1 MKKEITRF
9 WSAVFVILAILVV
22 IDVSIGVIMD
32 RVMFKLPDYSSGGQL
47 VKDNFRLHR
56 LHTDI
61 VIIGSS
67 RGSHH
72 YVTSQLRDSIHAY
85 MGKHYTIYNAA
96 IDGKFA
102 NSNSCAAECI
112 IARYHPKLV
121 IYDIPERQLRRSS
134 VDDVK
139 ISSPYYWTDSI
150 VHRYLDN
157 ISLRESVLMKSS
169 CYRYNRRIFR
179 IISNL
184 IIGNQINDGYE
195 PLYGTSIDTTIITR
209 STKQKS
215 IEKLNL
221 YSVNNFTN
229 VLRKYQELGVPL
241 VIACSP
247 QFRPSVNNQ
256 ELEKICS
263 TYQTPFIDMY
273 DLTTFNDHPELF
285 KDEGHL
291 NDDGAHVYTA
301 MFFEELKPY
310 LTLMK

>member
-9 WSAVFVILAILVV
+9 WSAVFVILVLLVI
-22 IDVSIGVIMD
+22 IDVSVGVIAD
-32 RVMFKLPDYSSGGQL
+32 RAMSKLPDYSGQL
-47 VKDNFRLHR
+47 SKDNFRLHR

-72 YVTSQLRDSIHAY
+72 YVTAQLSDSIDAF

-102 NSNSCAAECI
+102 NSNSCAAESI

-121 IYDIPERQLRRSS
+121 IYDISEGQLRSLS
-134 VDDVK
+134 VAAD
-139 ISSPYYWTDSI
+139 IEFSSPFYWTDSI

-157 ISLRESVLMKSS
+157 ISLKEKILMKSS
-169 CYRYNRRIFR
+169 LYRYNGKLFR
-179 IISNL
+179 IMSSFL
-184 IIGNQINDGYE
+184 IVNQVDDGYE
-195 PLYGTSIDTTIITR
+195 PLYGTTIDTAKLTQ
-209 STKQKS
+209 SKNKKS
-215 IEKLNL
+215 IEKLNP
-221 YSVNNFTN
+221 YSTNNFTN
-229 VLRKYQELGVPL
+229 VLRKYQKSGVPL

-247 QFRPSVNNQ
+247 HFRPSGNNQ
-256 ELEKICS
+256 ELEKLCS
-263 TYQTPFIDMY
+263 IYQIPFIDMY
-273 DLTTFNDHPELF
+273 DINAFNDHPEFF
-285 KDEGHL
+285 KDAGHL

-310 LTLMK
+310 LTLIK